1 MNWSL
6 SLTKGFPMYQEIN
19 IAHEQLSTHP
29 IYNQLNSI
37 ENIRTFMKYHV
48 FAVWDFM
55 SLLKSLQKEITC
67 TTLPWRESHYSP
79 ELVRLINEITLG
91 EESDIDDK
99 GNPSSHYSLYLKAME
114 EVGVDTSPIK
124 SVASDFDLSLLPNEI
139 QEMLN
144 YHINLSQNGK
154 VHEVASSFF
163 FGREKLIPLIFD
175 SIVKAI
181 EKDSLECPTLLY
193 YLKRHI
199 EIDGGEHG
207 PMAMLCLNELTDTDV
222 KKQEALA
229 VAKVSLDYRKKLW
242 DFIYKEITT

>member
-1 MNWSL
+1 MFKEISL
-6 SLTKGFPMYQEIN
+6 IQQE
-19 IAHEQLSTHP
+19 LSEHS
-29 IYNQLNSI
+29 IYSKLNTI

-55 SLLKSLQKEITC
+55 SLLKSLQREITC
-67 TTLPWRESHYSP
+67 VSIPWRESHYSP

-91 EESDIDDK
+91 EESDIDYD

-114 EVGVDTSPIK
+114 EIGVDTSPIK
-124 SVASDFDLSLLPNEI
+124 SVASDYDLTLLPQEI
-139 QEMLN
+139 REMIK
-144 YHINLSQNGK
+144 YHIALSQEGK
-154 VHEVASSFF
+154 THEVASSFF

-199 EIDGGEHG
+199 EVDGDDHG
-207 PMAMLCLNELTDTDV
+207 PKAMKCLNELTDTNK
-222 KKQEALA
+222 KKQEALITA
-229 VAKVSLDYRKKLW
+229 RESLAYRKSLW
-242 DFIYKEITT
+242 DFIEKELTT